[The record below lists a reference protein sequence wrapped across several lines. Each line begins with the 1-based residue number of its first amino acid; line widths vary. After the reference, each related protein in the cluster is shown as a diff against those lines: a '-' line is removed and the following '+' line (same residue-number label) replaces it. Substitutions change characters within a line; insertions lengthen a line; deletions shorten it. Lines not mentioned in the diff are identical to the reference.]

1 MLSCQNPQ
9 CQNPFNPDTNKYCQT
24 CGSNQLSEL
33 FSHRYRVIKVL
44 GEGGFGKTYL
54 TEDADRLDSPCVIKQ
69 FAPQVSG
76 TAALQKSTELFKHE
90 ARQLYELGEHHSQIP
105 RLNAY
110 FEYGTSLYLVQEFIQ
125 GDDLLTELKQKPY
138 NEQQIRELLTDLLPV
153 LDFIH
158 TRNVIHRDIKPDNI
172 IRRQQDRKLVL
183 IDFGGAKQITQTN
196 LARQGTGIYTP
207 GYAPTEQM
215 SGRAIPASD
224 LYALGV
230 TCVRLLTQCLP
241 IFNDYGEIDNDIYDA
256 VNLEWLWRQRLQTMG
271 VTISNELVA
280 ILDKL
285 LAHAPRDRY
294 QTAQEVLTDLN
305 SPTTAPSYTPSL
317 STGRG
322 QGGGVPLK
330 TFQFDVVTVNSQGNI
345 NKRQR
350 SQAEYFPENLGNNV
364 TLEMVSIPGGTFLMG
379 SPDTEA
385 QKYDW
390 ESPQH
395 QVKISPFFIGK
406 TPVTQAQWKAVA
418 ALPQINQ
425 FLNPDPSR
433 FKGANRPVEQVSWHG
448 AIEFCARLAK
458 KTGRKYRLPSEA
470 EWEYACRAGTTT
482 PFHFGETI
490 SPEIAN
496 YNGNYTY
503 GSGKKG
509 IFRQETTVV
518 GSFGVANAFG
528 LYDMHGNVWEWCADF
543 GHENY
548 YDAPSDGS
556 VWEFGGDDSYPDAT
570 RWFWEPRS
578 R

>member
-9 CQNPFNPDTNKYCQT
+9 CQNPFNPDTNKYCHT
-24 CGSNQLSEL
+24 CGSSQLSEL
-33 FSHRYRVIKVL
+33 FRHRYRVIKVL

-69 FAPQVSG
+69 FAPQVTG
-76 TAALQKSTELFKHE
+76 TAELQKSTELFKHE
-90 ARQLYELGEHHSQIP
+90 ARQLYELGENHSQIP

-125 GDDLLTELKQKPY
+125 GDNLLTELKQKPY
-138 NEQQIRELLTDLLPV
+138 TEQQIREFLTDLLPV

-158 TRNVIHRDIKPDNI
+158 TSNVIHRDIKPDNI
-172 IRRQQDRKLVL
+172 IRRQPDKKLVL

-241 IFNDYGEIDNDIYDA
+241 IFNVYGEIDNDIYDA
-256 VNLEWLWRQRLQTMG
+256 VNLEWLWRQRLQTMS
-271 VTISNELVA
+271 VTISNELAA

-285 LAHAPRDRY
+285 LIHAPRERY
-294 QTAQEVLTDLN
+294 QTAQEVLRDLN
-305 SPTTAPSYTPSL
+305 SSPSQQRIPTTIVVTPPIFPSSNSPSL

-330 TFQFDVVTVNSQGNI
+330 TFQFDVVTVDSQGNI
-345 NKRQR
+345 SNRQR
-350 SQAEYFPENLGNNV
+350 HQAEYLPENLGNGV
-364 TLEMVSIPGGTFLMG
+364 TLDMVSLPGGSFLMG
-379 SPDTEA
+379 SPDTEEGR
-385 QKYDW
+385 YDN
-390 ESPQH
+390 ETPQH
-395 QVKISPFFIGK
+395 KVKISPFLIGK

-425 FLNPDPSR
+425 KLDLDPSR
-433 FKGANRPVEQVSWHG
+433 FKGANRPVENVSWND
-448 AIEFCARLAK
+448 AIEFCARLTK

-496 YNGNYTY
+496 YEGNYAY

-509 IFRQETTVV
+509 KYRQETTVV
-518 GSFGVANAFG
+518 GSFQVANAFG

-543 GHENY
+543 WHENY
-548 YDAPSDGS
+548 YDAPTDGS
-556 VWEFGGDDSYPDAT
+556 VWEFGGT
-570 RWFWEPRS
+570 
-578 R
+578 